1 MAGDFWM
8 EMHDSYVRH
17 SRSHSSD
24 VNVVFIGASIVQYWC
39 QEGRQVWDDYY
50 RSKGA
55 VNYGIAGDTIQNVLW
70 RVEHRVLEG
79 LRPKVLVLQCGA
91 NNMEP
96 FGPPSDE
103 DIARGIGQLIA
114 QIRTQLPETKIISIG
129 LFPFNHHMF
138 TKRAK
143 RVNELLATN
152 ADELN
157 VFFIDLI
164 PHMTDSS
171 GKQKPGLFADG
182 LHLSSKG
189 YDVWHQCM
197 RPVIEKLL

>member
-1 MAGDFWM
+1 
-8 EMHDSYVRH
+8 
-17 SRSHSSD
+17 
-24 VNVVFIGASIVQYWC
+24 
-39 QEGRQVWDDYY
+39 
-50 RSKGA
+50 
-55 VNYGIAGDTIQNVLW
+55 
-70 RVEHRVLEG
+70 
-79 LRPKVLVLQCGA
+79 
-91 NNMEP
+91 MEP

-157 VFFIDLI
+157 VFFIDL
-164 PHMTDSS
+164 
-171 GKQKPGLFADG
+171 
-182 LHLSSKG
+182 
-189 YDVWHQCM
+189 
-197 RPVIEKLL
+197 